1 MESKDIG
8 KKRKNCQNLGKSYS
22 KEDNCASI
30 SQLDSVQLQIRE
42 SQCVKHKGIYC
53 LRNSLKSGILC
64 MLPLPNINIKKSGSF
79 IYSQC
84 YPQRV
89 GILSSGFHL
98 IVPGQLPQ
106 RQIFH
111 PKTTLSQAGR
121 KGKGANKTKQ
131 NENKLFPCR
140 PLFYYERKTSPSPST
155 PSLQQTLHHCLEL
168 GHMTT
173 PSVQSCLTLCDPMD
187 CSTPGFPVPYHLLEF
202 AQTHVH

>member
-8 KKRKNCQNLGKSYS
+8 KKKKKKKTQNCQNLGKSYS

-42 SQCVKHKGIYC
+42 SQCLKHKGIYC
-53 LRNSLKSGILC
+53 LRNSFKSGILC

-79 IYSQC
+79 IYSQF
-84 YPQRV
+84 YPQCV
-89 GILSSGFHL
+89 GVLSSGFHL

-121 KGKGANKTKQ
+121 KGKGTNKTKQ
-131 NENKLFPCR
+131 NYFLAGLSFIMKGKPPPPPPPQVFSRLYIIAWNWV
-140 PLFYYERKTSPSPST
+140 T
-155 PSLQQTLHHCLEL
+155 
-168 GHMTT
+168 
-173 PSVQSCLTLCDPMD
+173 
-187 CSTPGFPVPYHLLEF
+187 
-202 AQTHVH
+202 